1 MLGKIVILPA
11 MLLVLGVTDASAETC
26 RVDIPWAA
34 LRSDP
39 SVPDF
44 PKYRSPDKNKL
55 CELHEGVEIH
65 DVRRSNDSRWVSG
78 TVQRTEDG
86 NGECEGYG
94 AGEVK
99 GYIAEWIYNGVQVLH
114 CE

>member
-34 LRSDP
+34 LRRDP
-39 SVPDF
+39 SVPDQ
-44 PKYRSPDKNKL
+44 SPDKNKL

-65 DVRRSNDSRWVSG
+65 DVQRRKSPPPWVWG
-78 TVQRTEDG
+78 TVRKTENG
-86 NGECEGYG
+86 NGECQSFGP
-94 AGEVK
+94 GEVK
-99 GYIAEWIYNGVQVLH
+99 GFIAEWLYNGRVQALL